1 MKVLLVEYAMFH
13 DPILASEGKAMLGVL
28 ANSFTRCGYDVVI
41 PDQGDL
47 AVEISRLAPQCDM
60 GLVIAPDNLLASF
73 TSILERHTSNL
84 GCGAMSVAIC
94 AHKKKTGTILA
105 SHGIL
110 VPDEILGGLRVV
122 KPVQG
127 CGSQGV
133 RLTRTMPGKGEFA
146 QKYIEGDHLS
156 VSVLAGRII
165 GEACLYYS
173 GKPPIPLAI
182 NKQEIK
188 IEDGVF
194 QYLGGETPLYPPREK
209 EIIHTAIQAVQ
220 VLGCQGYMGV
230 DVVVSDRV
238 YVVDVNPRITTSL
251 IGIAAIMEEEIADL
265 LVRASQGDIP
275 PQVHLRGR
283 VRFTKEGEVSRQ

>member
-1 MKVLLVEYAMFH
+1 MKVLLAEYAMFH
-13 DPILASEGKAMLGVL
+13 DPFLASEGKAMLGVL
-28 ANSFTRCGYDVVI
+28 TNSFTRCGYDVVI
-41 PDQGDL
+41 PDREDL
-47 AVEISRLAPQCDM
+47 AVEISRLAPQSDI
-60 GLVIAPDNLLASF
+60 GLVIAPDHLLARY
-73 TSILERHTSNL
+73 TSILERHTRNL
-84 GCGAMSVAIC
+84 GCGAMSAAIC
-94 AHKKKTGTILA
+94 AHKQKTGMILA
-105 SHGIL
+105 SHGIP
-110 VPDEILGGLRVV
+110 VPEEMPKGLRVV

-127 CGSQGV
+127 CGSKGV
-133 RLTRTMPGKGEFA
+133 RLTRTLPRKGEFA

-156 VSVLAGRII
+156 VSVLAGRVV

-194 QYLGGETPLYPPREK
+194 RYLGGETPLYPPREK
-209 EIIHTAIQAVQ
+209 EIIQTAIQVVQ
-220 VLGCQGYMGV
+220 VLGCQGYIGV

-275 PQVHLRGR
+275 PQVHHHCG
-283 VRFTKEGEVSRQ
+283 VRFTKEGKVSRQ